1 MAGSKNQIINAL
13 VSKFLVAFC
22 MMGVVVITSQVLGA
36 EGRGKIGYYLLIIT
50 LAQSLVEFLGGSAI
64 INMAPKHKTINLLL
78 PSYLLSF
85 LVSLGLLG
93 YLILHQHLDL
103 ANSLYMS
110 FCCLFLGLSSMNLS
124 FILGRKQINQRNL
137 IYLFLNLIFLGSI
150 YYFYW
155 IGNNSTDFFAYF
167 RLFMFAY
174 LIGFV
179 LSSIKVFQVS
189 NKEDFIHFEW
199 KKDLFFY
206 GFLSQCGQLVNL
218 LNYRISYFFIESNY
232 GMARLGIFSNAMTVG
247 DMMKIPGQSIGMV
260 QHNRIVNHH
269 KDIHY
274 GLRITP
280 RYLALNSML
289 YLIQWFVILML
300 PGYFWSWLLGA
311 EFETLKAILMLL
323 LPGFVLLGISTIY
336 AHFFHAINAFKTVL
350 LANSTGLFILV
361 ACSFILMPTYGFNG
375 VLYAIDLGYASILV
389 VLIIAYRKKK
399 IEMSYSTKTLK
410 QHWNL
415 VKRVNTKKS

>member
-50 LAQSLVEFLGGSAI
+50 LAQSIVEFLGGSAI
-64 INMAPKHKTINLLL
+64 INMSPKHKTINLLL
-78 PSYLLSF
+78 PSYVLSF
-85 LVSLGLLG
+85 IVSFGLLG
-93 YLILHQHLDL
+93 YLMVYAQLDFV
-103 ANSLYMS
+103 NSLYMA

-155 IGNNSTDFFAYF
+155 MGKNSSDYFGYF
-167 RLFMFAY
+167 RMFMFAY

-179 LSSIKVFQVS
+179 LSFIKVFQVS
-189 NKEDFIHFEW
+189 NKEDFIRFEW

-232 GMARLGIFSNAMTVG
+232 GMAKLGIFSNAMTIG
-247 DMMKIPGQSIGMV
+247 DMMKISGQSIGMV
-260 QHNRIVNHH
+260 QHNKIVNHH
-269 KDIHY
+269 KDVHY

-280 RYLALNSML
+280 RYLALNSIL
-289 YLIQWFVILML
+289 YLIQWFVILLL
-300 PGYFWSWLLGA
+300 PGFFWSWLLGA
-311 EFETLKAILMLL
+311 EFESLKAILILL

-336 AHFFHAINAFKTVL
+336 AHFFHAINEFKTVF
-350 LANSTGLFILV
+350 LANAIGLIVLVTGSV
-361 ACSFILMPTYGFNG
+361 LMMPLYGFNG
-375 VLYAIDLGYASILV
+375 ILYAIDLGYASILI
-389 VLIIAYRKKK
+389 VLLIDYYKKK
-399 IEMSYSTKTLK
+399 NSFIFKSKSLK
-410 QHWNL
+410 QHWQL
-415 VKRVNTKKS
+415 IKRASIK